1 MYTIGIDLGGT
12 NIATAVVNE
21 NFKILGKGELPT
33 NADRDALSIAKD
45 MAKTVDMACEAA
57 GVSKESIEWIGVG
70 SPGAVNKKTGV
81 IEYANNLHFS
91 NVPLKQYIE
100 ELTGIKCYVENDA
113 NAAAYGELLAGA
125 GRGYSDM
132 VAITLGTGVGGGVI
146 IDGKIFDGSN
156 SFGAELGHTV
166 IMVDGERCTCGRDG
180 CWEAYASATALIR
193 QTREAMEQ
201 HKDSLLWKLCGGDE
215 AAVTARTAFD
225 AARQGDPV
233 GQALVDRYIAYLAA
247 GLSTLIV
254 LFRPQVILIGGGI
267 GNEGE
272 ALLQPLRL
280 QMAQSTYAAEEIG
293 VPPVRSAALGNDAGI
308 IGAAMLGRGQT

>member
-193 QTREAMEQ
+193 QTKAAMEAD
-201 HKDSLLWKLCGGDE
+201 KDSYMWKIADSLDQVNGK
-215 AAVTARTAFD
+215 TAFD
-225 AARQGDPV
+225 GMRAGDQTATAV
-233 GQALVDRYIAYLAA
+233 CEKYIEYVAC
-247 GLSTLIV
+247 GITNMINI
-254 LFRPQVILIGGGI
+254 FQPQILCIGGGI
-267 GNEGE
+267 SKEKDNLLIPIKAYVE
-272 ALLQPLRL
+272 ANRYSKEAKQQTELKI
-280 QMAQSTYAAEEIG
+280 AQ
-293 VPPVRSAALGNDAGI
+293 LGNDAGI
-308 IGAAMLGRGQT
+308 IGAAMLGKLYQ